1 MATPCPVLGGLLDTL
16 YLKLDKKLEIC
27 TSKEIPGNVMA
38 LASGEAYDWEE
49 DALREA
55 LVAQCD
61 DLLAELVE
69 EKAIEDEARKEE
81 EAKEEAEKV
90 ENLKKY
96 AEEKKRKEQ
105 DQKKK
110 EEEKQ
115 RKKEEKQSKAA
126 ADKTA

>member
-27 TSKEIPGNVMA
+27 TSKEIPDNVMA

-61 DLLAELVE
+61 DLLADLA
-69 EKAIEDEARKEE
+69 KAKEARDDAQMEEDAKEE
-81 EAKEEAEKV
+81 ED
-90 ENLKKY
+90 
-96 AEEKKRKEQ
+96 EKKK
-105 DQKKK
+105 
-110 EEEKQ
+110 
-115 RKKEEKQSKAA
+115 
-126 ADKTA
+126 